1 MSIPIPFDTYEQ
13 RLTGNNVIKP
23 KGITIEFEESKARS
37 ITKNEST
44 PNESTPDEVQGSAA
58 GKMQN
63 SRIDSLNRKVDYH
76 FEQDSNELVIKIRD
90 KQTGEIIKQIP
101 EEEFLRLT
109 NRISDFNKSILDQT
123 V

>member
-1 MSIPIPFDTYEQ
+1 MSTPIPFDIYEQ
-13 RLTGNNVIKP
+13 HLIDNNVIKP
-23 KGITIEFEESKARS
+23 KGIKIGFEESKARS

-44 PNESTPDEVQGSAA
+44 PDEAQGSAA
-58 GKMQN
+58 GEIMSSQVHSINKE
-63 SRIDSLNRKVDYH
+63 VDYH
-76 FEQDSNELVIKIRD
+76 IEQGSNELVIKILD
-90 KQTGEIIKQIP
+90 KETGEIIRQIP

>member
-1 MSIPIPFDTYEQ
+1 MSIPIPFDTNEQ
-13 RLTGNNVIKP
+13 RLIGNNVIKP
-23 KGITIEFEESKARS
+23 KGMKVGFEESKARS

-44 PNESTPDEVQGSAA
+44 PDEAQGSAA
-58 GKMQN
+58 REMLS
-63 SRIDSLNRKVDYH
+63 SRIDLLNRKVDYH
-76 FEQDSNELVIKIRD
+76 IEQGSNELVIKIRD
-90 KQTGEIIKQIP
+90 KKTGEIIKQIP

>member
-1 MSIPIPFDTYEQ
+1 MSTPIPFVSYEQ
-13 RLTGNNVIKP
+13 RLIDSNVIKP
-23 KGITIEFEESKARS
+23 KGIKIGFVESNARS

-44 PNESTPDEVQGSAA
+44 PDEAQGSAT
-58 GKMQN
+58 GKMQS
-63 SRIDSLNRKVDYH
+63 SRIDLINRKVDYH
-76 FEQDSNELVIKIRD
+76 IEQDSNELVIKIRD
-90 KQTGEIIKQIP
+90 KETGEIIKQIP

>member
-1 MSIPIPFDTYEQ
+1 MSILIPFEAHEQ
-13 RLTGNNVIKP
+13 SLIGNNVIKP
-23 KGITIEFEESKARS
+23 EGMKIGFEESKARS

-44 PNESTPDEVQGSAA
+44 PDEVQGSAE
-58 GKMQN
+58 GKMQS

-76 FEQDSNELVIKIRD
+76 IEQGSNELVIKIRD
-90 KQTGEIIKQIP
+90 EETGKIIKQIP

>member
-1 MSIPIPFDTYEQ
+1 MTIPIPFDAHEQ
-13 RLTGNNVIKP
+13 SLIGKNVIKP
-23 KGITIEFEESKARS
+23 KGIKIGFEESNARS

-44 PNESTPDEVQGSAA
+44 PDKAQGSAT
-58 GKMQN
+58 GKMQS
-63 SRIDSLNRKVDYH
+63 SRIDSINRKVDYH
-76 FEQDSNELVIKIRD
+76 IEQDSNELVIKIRD
-90 KQTGEIIKQIP
+90 EETGKIIKQIP

>member
-1 MSIPIPFDTYEQ
+1 MSILIPFETHEQ
-13 RLTGNNVIKP
+13 SLIGNNVIKP
-23 KGITIEFEESKARS
+23 KGMKIGFEESKAGS

-44 PNESTPDEVQGSAA
+44 PDEAQGSAA
-58 GKMQN
+58 GKMQS
-63 SRIDSLNRKVDYH
+63 SRVHSLNRKVDYH
-76 FEQDSNELVIKIRD
+76 IEQDSNELVIKIRD
-90 KQTGEIIKQIP
+90 KKTGEVIKQIP

>member
-1 MSIPIPFDTYEQ
+1 MSTSVPFDTYKQ
-13 RLTGNNVIKP
+13 RLIDNNVIKP
-23 KGITIEFEESKARS
+23 KGIKIGFEELKPRS

-44 PNESTPDEVQGSAA
+44 PDEAQGSSA
-58 GKMQN
+58 GETES

-76 FEQDSNELVIKIRD
+76 IEQDSNELVIKIRD
-90 KQTGEIIKQIP
+90 KKTGEVIKQIP